1 MEEKPKAFRFFNMWY
16 KALDFLDIVKES
28 WQKRIQGVSMYQF
41 VLKLKKMKKSLK
53 ELNKKKFANIE
64 NVDDE
69 AMQLLL
75 DIQNK
80 IHSNPHNVTFHL
92 QEGEARQ
99 KYFELNDAR
108 VSYLKQKVNRD
119 RISSGDTNT
128 KYFHVSLKKRR
139 LHNHVCRIPDVSGV

>member
-69 AMQLLL
+69 AM
-75 DIQNK
+75 
-80 IHSNPHNVTFHL
+80 
-92 QEGEARQ
+92 
-99 KYFELNDAR
+99 
-108 VSYLKQKVNRD
+108 
-119 RISSGDTNT
+119 
-128 KYFHVSLKKRR
+128 
-139 LHNHVCRIPDVSGV
+139 